1 MVVLDFKGKV
11 TSLNAIDMISIWH
24 DLAYPFS
31 VAREKELWVEQSW
44 TMELL
49 IDNIDPL
56 IMYWKNLSNYLPLLK
71 IYFFWTRLECMKRSK
86 LCLGY
91 ETEDDTFLNELSSLL
106 STSSADKGW
115 LLVGAAKSKDILR
128 LTGNQCL
135 ELLSLFDV
143 WGEYANKFGILGA
156 MRQALAPPIQAG
168 CGNFAIIPHVEEIT
182 DDACVCKICN
192 GLMEKYI
199 MYQCASV

>member
-1 MVVLDFKGKV
+1 MDQRKIICLHGSSNINWIRELTKKMKAI
-11 TSLNAIDMISIWH
+11 TNAGVQVELIYVGCKDMEITKDILSTIIS
-24 DLAYPFS
+24 
-31 VAREKELWVEQSW
+31 E
-44 TMELL
+44 
-49 IDNIDPL
+49 
-56 IMYWKNLSNYLPLLK
+56 NLSNYLPLLK

-91 ETEDDTFLNELSSLL
+91 ETEDDTFLNELNSLL